1 MNQYDSVLGGDD
13 VQQLC
18 DAGEDE
24 FLEIMALVGMASK
37 PLHVRRFQKALAEW
51 VSNPPAFKMPLS
63 SMGEFA
69 FKFDNFSSKKKTIF

>member
-1 MNQYDSVLGGDD
+1 MNSGGDD

-24 FLEIMALVGMASK
+24 FLEIMALVGMATK

-51 VSNPPAFKMPLS
+51 VNNPAAFQTPLS
-63 SMGEFA
+63 TSIGECTNQ
-69 FKFDNFSSKKKTIF
+69 FDVNGHKLCI

>member
-1 MNQYDSVLGGDD
+1 MIIIGGDD

-51 VSNPPAFKMPLS
+51 VSNPSAFQVPLS
-63 SMGEFA
+63 NIGKALTGHGWHFGR
-69 FKFDNFSSKKKTIF
+69 